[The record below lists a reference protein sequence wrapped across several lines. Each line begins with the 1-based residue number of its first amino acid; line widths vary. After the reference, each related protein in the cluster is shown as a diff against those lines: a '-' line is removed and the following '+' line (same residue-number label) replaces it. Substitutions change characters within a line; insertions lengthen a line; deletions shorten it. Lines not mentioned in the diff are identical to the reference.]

1 MRIPPMDSPAPSPT
15 AAQTGWPLIVRYRW
29 LSLVVMVLIFI
40 AAFNGQW
47 RVGRDSAT
55 FRQIARNLVRSRQ
68 YVFLPRG
75 QTPRT
80 ARRVV
85 KQEIVYP
92 GMPLLLAGI
101 ERVFGE
107 GDFAP
112 QLVMYLLAA
121 ATIIAIYL
129 ALRMSFEPWIAITAT
144 VLLALS
150 RVFLAHANEL
160 LSDVPFLLG
169 LMLSLLGYEKLR
181 RAHNGKSWTIAVVIA
196 VVGLL
201 FAASMRPT
209 FWVLALAWIVACILG
224 VILPESSPT
233 GRRRSPYLVAL
244 GLLIALAALFILLD
258 PRTGG
263 RGIMAGGYE
272 QKVSERVHHLGQF
285 VADAIDHQSKT
296 LEEHIPTAFF
306 AFAVKQNSPPVAKVL
321 IVIYSLMVILAGI
334 ALFRTSRLWGLL
346 VAGAYVSLSALGD
359 NPRYYL
365 MILPLLLA
373 GWCVFCGK
381 VAIWL
386 GPNRPKSVA
395 GRSNVW
401 HTLFDWAPQ
410 AEALPALSM
419 LWGLGIVL
427 VPNFV
432 RDLDLIREQRGFDA
446 RFHYRGFVEA
456 YEDGKMAALVRAGE
470 MIKRSAPRGSR
481 ILGPEPTILTYLSD
495 HAVYDLDRMTGRWG
509 RQWRQG
515 LYALQV
521 DLAVFPAGKASA
533 LYGTHDPI
541 IVYLFDRR
549 VFVCSKELD
558 ETEDGVKLCEF
569 YARTVAGEH
578 VKGSR
583 TLHPRGSRGRHR
595 RRRHP
600 TSRP

>member
-1 MRIPPMDSPAPSPT
+1 MDSPTASPDAAPS
-15 AAQTGWPLIVRYRW
+15 GWPLIVRYRW
-29 LSLVVMVLIFI
+29 LALAVTVLVFL

-55 FRQIARNLVRSRQ
+55 FRQIARNLVRSHQ

-85 KQEIVYP
+85 KQDIVYP
-92 GMPLLLAGI
+92 GMPVLLAGV

-107 GDFAP
+107 GEFAP

-121 ATIIAIYL
+121 ATIVAVYV
-129 ALRMSFEPWIAITAT
+129 ALRMSFEPWIAIGAT

-169 LMLSLLGYEKLR
+169 LMLSLIGYEKLR
-181 RAHNGKSWTIAVVIA
+181 RASGGKSWAIAIVIA

-201 FAASMRPT
+201 LAAGMRPT
-209 FWVLALAWIVACILG
+209 FWILALAWIVACVWGLSF
-224 VILPESSPT
+224 PENSPR
-233 GRRRSPYLVAL
+233 GRRRPPYLVAL

-263 RGIMAGGYE
+263 RGVLAGGYE
-272 QKVSERVHHLGQF
+272 QRVQGQLRDLHKF
-285 VADAIDHQSKT
+285 ISDAIDHQSKT

-306 AFAVKQNSPPVAKVL
+306 AFAVKRSSLLIAKIL

-334 ALFRTSRLWGLL
+334 ALFTTSRLWGLL

-386 GPNRPKSVA
+386 GPNRAKPIA
-395 GRSNVW
+395 GRLNLW
-401 HTLFDWAPQ
+401 HRFFAWAPQ

-432 RDLDLIREQRGFDA
+432 RDLDLVREQRGLDA

-456 YEDGKMAALVRAGE
+456 YEDGKMAPLVRAGE
-470 MIKRSAPRGSR
+470 MIKRSAPKGAR
-481 ILGPEPTILTYLSD
+481 IMGPEPTILTYLSD
-495 HAVYDLDRMTGRWG
+495 HPVYDLDRMTGRWG

-521 DLAVFPAGKASA
+521 DLAIFPAGKASA

-558 ETEDGVKLCEF
+558 ETEDGVKLCQF

-595 RRRHP
+595 HRRARRR
-600 TSRP
+600 